1 MALEMPKTAKN
12 WNARFMV
19 NGKLRRFPL
28 TEYRK
33 KSETKIPIEGKR
45 PPSLKYPERG
55 SDALFMSSF
64 HRAMAAHDRLKAELE
79 SPRVVQEQSAR
90 VVEAVT
96 GSRRALAKLE
106 DMPRLWMETR
116 SKAPSDT
123 YRKTSLAFLDR
134 FLVYMNDNHPSVNVL
149 LGVTP
154 EMVRGFLRL
163 ELEGTENEAGKSH
176 RTVNA
181 IAQVLKTVFTHAE
194 PNAPAYVDYLV
205 TRRQLKQKTETVHRK
220 PFNLEELKAILEA
233 AKGSKI
239 EGAIIT
245 AACTGLRRSDACL
258 LSWEAVDLK
267 AGFIRTE
274 THKTGDLVEIPIL
287 PELRAAL
294 KDADRGGEYCWPE
307 TATLYEESPDKVNVL
322 MRKVLK
328 EAGFETGRG
337 EDSTIR
343 EKSNGHRQRRG
354 SVYGW
359 HSFRT
364 TFATRALAAGMTEE
378 MVRRVTGH
386 QSVDLVR
393 DHYFRP
399 DREDFRKEFEKI
411 NLTGGDAAP
420 DLLEEM
426 RKGLKGM
433 RAKNWRAERDRLL
446 DLIEDNPGK

>member
-1 MALEMPKTAKN
+1 M
-12 WNARFMV
+12 
-19 NGKLRRFPL
+19 
-28 TEYRK
+28 
-33 KSETKIPIEGKR
+33 
-45 PPSLKYPERG
+45 
-55 SDALFMSSF
+55 
-64 HRAMAAHDRLKAELE
+64 
-79 SPRVVQEQSAR
+79 
-90 VVEAVT
+90 
-96 GSRRALAKLE
+96 
-106 DMPRLWMETR
+106 
-116 SKAPSDT
+116 
-123 YRKTSLAFLDR
+123 
-134 FLVYMNDNHPSVNVL
+134 
-149 LGVTP
+149 
-154 EMVRGFLRL
+154 
-163 ELEGTENEAGKSH
+163 
-176 RTVNA
+176 
-181 IAQVLKTVFTHAE
+181 
-194 PNAPAYVDYLV
+194 
-205 TRRQLKQKTETVHRK
+205 
-220 PFNLEELKAILEA
+220 
-233 AKGSKI
+233 
-239 EGAIIT
+239 
-245 AACTGLRRSDACL
+245 
-258 LSWEAVDLK
+258 
-267 AGFIRTE
+267 
-274 THKTGDLVEIPIL
+274 
-287 PELRAAL
+287 
-294 KDADRGGEYCWPE
+294 
-307 TATLYEESPDKVNVL
+307 
-322 MRKVLK
+322 LK